1 MMPAD
6 PMSMLASLE
15 ALDATIKHLC
25 EEQQRLS
32 REAAKAIRSIPDFEV
47 VCLYRPTGEEATIYG
62 ASLVRLDEKWTL
74 HYLVKLP
81 DERFINLPA
90 EHIHR
95 INPSNP

>member
-1 MMPAD
+1 MKPAD
-6 PMSMLASLE
+6 HMSMLASLE

-25 EEQQRLS
+25 EEQQRLA
-32 REAAKAIRSIPDFEV
+32 REAAKAIRTIPDFEV
-47 VCLYRPTGEEATIYG
+47 VRLYRDTGEEATIYG
-62 ASLVRLDEKWTL
+62 ATLVQRDEKWTL